1 MDRKQACVERRLD
14 SITLAMKK
22 DYSVTVILASKG
34 YPGDYVKGI
43 PIEIGQ
49 LPTDVNV
56 FHAGTALKD
65 GKVVTAG
72 GRVLA
77 VTAVGKTLEAAVK
90 LAYEGVDCVKFEGM
104 TFRKDIGYKCVL
116 ILLSAT
122 FLIVIPSGMETDSI
136 RSAEH
141 SSPTLLL
148 NTPSPTPRQESRSTP
163 VTSS

>member
-1 MDRKQACVERRLD
+1 MERRLD
-14 SITLAMKK
+14 SVALPIKK
-22 DYSVTVILASKG
+22 DYSVTVILASAG
-34 YPGDYVKGI
+34 YPGNYAKGI
-43 PIEIGQ
+43 PIEIGP

-104 TFRKDIGYKCVL
+104 TYRKDIGYKYVVVARRRR
-116 ILLSAT
+116 S
-122 FLIVIPSGMETDSI
+122 PSPRASI
-136 RSAEH
+136 R
-141 SSPTLLL
+141 
-148 NTPSPTPRQESRSTP
+148 N
-163 VTSS
+163 